1 MTVAPLLSVANLSK
15 SFGGVDAISDVSFAI
30 HPGTVTALIG
40 PNGAGKTTVFNM
52 ITQIFPASTGTIH
65 FKGKPLAGMTAEA
78 IAGLGLI
85 RAFQSARIFPGMTV
99 LENVQVGA
107 HRLFASSPLQQF
119 FATPAA
125 RREEEKVRARAEALL
140 DVAGLLPMRD
150 RAASSLPM
158 GAQKL
163 LEILRAL
170 MAGPIMLLLDEPAA
184 GLNDTET
191 AELVTILRAIRAS
204 DIALLVVEHNM
215 SLVMGVADEIIV
227 LDAGR
232 LIAKGPPAEIRTNKA
247 VIEAYLGRET

>member
-1 MTVAPLLSVANLSK
+1 MTAAPLLAVTNLRK
-15 SFGGVDAISDVSFAI
+15 SFGGIDAIKDVSFAI
-30 HPGTVTALIG
+30 APGTVTALIG
-40 PNGAGKTTVFNM
+40 PNGAGKTTVFNL
-52 ITQIFPASTGTIH
+52 ITQIFAPSNGTIE
-65 FKGKPLAGMTAEA
+65 FLGRSLAGMTAEE
-78 IAGLGLI
+78 IASLGLI

-107 HRLFASSPLQQF
+107 HRLLGCPPLQQF

-125 RREEEKVRARAEALL
+125 RREEQRVRARAEALL
-140 DVAGLLPMRD
+140 DVAGLLPLRD
-150 RAASSLPM
+150 RAASALPM

-170 MAGPIMLLLDEPAA
+170 MAGPVMLLLDEPAA

-191 AELVTILRAIRAS
+191 AELVTMLRAIRAS

-215 SLVMGVADEIIV
+215 SLVMEVADEIIV

-232 LIAKGPPAEIRTNKA
+232 LIAAGPPSEIRTNKA
-247 VIEAYLGRET
+247 VIEAYLGREA